1 MNRNVVFTKGFTL
14 AELLIA
20 LGILGV
26 IATFTIPKVLNAQQS
41 SQNRAVTKEAAAAV
55 SGAHTVLQLNSTLS
69 GSSTIMDL
77 TPYLNYVKVG
87 TTGTVDGLPAA
98 ATGYPAS
105 YNCSTTSLICLRLHS
120 GAVLI
125 AVRANNFGGT
135 ASTNAFDFV
144 IDPDGRLA
152 SDRSSVGFL
161 MYYSGQLTTRATVR
175 ANTTDGD
182 GSVYNPGTGMDPSW
196 FDWN

>member
-1 MNRNVVFTKGFTL
+1 MNRTNTKAFTL

-26 IATFTIPKVLNAQQS
+26 IATFTIPKVLMAQQS
-41 SQNRAVTKEAAAAV
+41 GQKKAVAKEAAAMI
-55 SGAHTVLQLNSTLS
+55 SGAHTVLKLNSTLT
-69 GSSTIMDL
+69 GASTIMDL
-77 TPYLNYVKVG
+77 TPYLNYVRVETAG
-87 TTGTVDGLPAA
+87 SVDGIPAA

-105 YNCSTTSLICLRLHS
+105 YTCNTASIICLRLHNGS
-120 GAVLI
+120 VLI
-125 AVRANNFGGT
+125 ATKANSFGGT

-144 IDPDGRLA
+144 IDPDGTLN

-161 MYYSGQLTTRATVR
+161 MYYSGQITSRSTVR
-175 ANTTDGD
+175 SSTQDG
-182 GSVYNPGTGMDPSW
+182 GGQTYNPGAGMDPGW